1 MYSSRF
7 RKIPMNASPQHSPV
21 IVLLGTHALDNAR
34 LEEWL
39 ASSRYRTWAAED
51 VFQVLEQ
58 VSDFTVRNRPEV
70 VFLHVG
76 ETDEEQDYTRS
87 MIKAGTGDTG
97 VPVIDMV
104 ALSRSENSADLSVT
118 LLDLACQ
125 LDQFIPQDDAAAH

>member
-1 MYSSRF
+1 
-7 RKIPMNASPQHSPV
+7 MNASPQHSPV
-21 IVLLGTHALDNAR
+21 IVLLGSHAVDNPR

-39 ASSRYRTWAAED
+39 ASSRFRAWEAED

-58 VSDFTVRNRPEV
+58 VTDFTVRNRPEV

-76 ETDEEQDYTRS
+76 ETAEEHVLTRNL
-87 MIKAGTGDTG
+87 IEAGTGDAG

-104 ALSRSENSADLSVT
+104 SHSRSENAADLSDT